1 MNIHPQAKGES
12 ITEMLK
18 NVYEL
23 LKNGAFGDAGAI
35 LEDALSI
42 DFDHGEVVCALKC
55 VRFWAE
61 KESRYNEIADS
72 FERGE
77 YLMKQWEAFLSF
89 LERGHEKFE
98 QGKYSLKQWVFGKAL
113 SDFII
118 LLDEPSGSDPEILYR
133 IGRCYKGKGNYK
145 QALEYLEACN
155 HQKTDDPKIIAELAD
170 CYAFINET
178 QAAKVFFREAFFLD
192 PQKVDL
198 NALESMMIQRLIEK
212 LKSMDLD
219 GRSLSEW
226 IPVYGVLFGVFNVKR
241 ELRSLEYGKLKQSI
255 FTLQSKLAEEGKAE
269 IETEPRLLNRYF
281 WLIDHY
287 ISSGDSRE
295 KVDEVLDKI
304 RAVNMSI
311 YEHYTQ

>member
-1 MNIHPQAKGES
+1 MNIHPQAKDES
-12 ITEMLK
+12 AEMLK
-18 NVYEL
+18 NAYEL
-23 LKNGAFGDAGAI
+23 LKNGAFGEAGNL
-35 LEDALSI
+35 LESALAL
-42 DFDHGEVVCALKC
+42 DFDNSEVICALKS
-55 VRFWAE
+55 VGFW
-61 KESRYNEIADS
+61 KERERTYNEITDP

-77 YLMKQWEAFLSF
+77 YLMKQWTAFLSF
-89 LERGHEKFE
+89 LERGEDSFE

-113 SDFII
+113 GDFIL
-118 LLDEPSGSDPEILYR
+118 LLDEPAGSDPEILYR

-145 QALEYLEACN
+145 RALEYLEACN

-178 QAAKVFFREAFFLD
+178 QAAKIFFREAFFLD

-198 NALESMMIQRLIEK
+198 KSLESMMMQKLIEK
-212 LKSMDLD
+212 LKGLDLD
-219 GRSLSEW
+219 GPALAEW
-226 IPVYGVLFGVFNVKR
+226 IPVYGVLFGVLNVKR

-255 FTLQSKLAEEGKAE
+255 FTLQSKLAEEGRKE

-295 KVDEVLDKI
+295 KVDEVLEKI
-304 RAVNMSI
+304 RVINSTI
-311 YEHYTQ
+311 YDHYTQ